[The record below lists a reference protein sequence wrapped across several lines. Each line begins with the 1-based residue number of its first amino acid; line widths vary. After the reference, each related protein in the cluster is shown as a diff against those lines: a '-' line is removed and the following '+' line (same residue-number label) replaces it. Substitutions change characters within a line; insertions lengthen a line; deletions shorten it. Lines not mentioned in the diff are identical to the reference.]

1 MESETK
7 HLDYF
12 LSTPRPGS
20 AAAAQGHG
28 PLWLLPTQHL
38 FLLIATE
45 TFCPFF
51 LACGI
56 KGMWPQWLLGVGTSF
71 PFSALGWVCDLGTAT
86 QGMPPPDLG
95 IDP

>member
-1 MESETK
+1 MGSLMAAEGP
-7 HLDYF
+7 HL
-12 LSTPRPGS
+12 LM
-20 AAAAQGHG
+20 
-28 PLWLLPTQHL
+28 
-38 FLLIATE
+38 ATE
-45 TFCPFF
+45 TILSF

-71 PFSALGWVCDLGTAT
+71 PYSALGWVCDLGTTT